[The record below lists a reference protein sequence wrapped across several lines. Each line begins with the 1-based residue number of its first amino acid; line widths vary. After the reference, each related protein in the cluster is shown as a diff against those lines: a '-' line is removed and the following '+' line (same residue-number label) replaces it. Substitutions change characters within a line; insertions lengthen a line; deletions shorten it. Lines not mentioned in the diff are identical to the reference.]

1 MDINELL
8 KYLNSQSNQPI
19 GTSIGNE
26 ALHAT
31 VNTNPTL
38 RGDVT
43 AMQPTEMGLLSAT
56 IGKEINQPSFKDYAL
71 TRDDMRYGVIN
82 QKGDNIPYA
91 EYMNPNVMARIMG
104 GKSPAVMADM
114 TGELLGG
121 KASIGGQFDASG
133 LEAKAAYEKKLKD
146 WVLQMSG
153 SISPEQ
159 KMLNFGIGRSF

>member
-8 KYLNSQSNQPI
+8 KYLNSQPSQPI

-26 ALHAT
+26 ALNANVST
-31 VNTNPTL
+31 KPTL
-38 RGDVT
+38 RGDLT
-43 AMQPTEMGLLSAT
+43 ATQPTDMGLLSAT
-56 IGKEINQPSFKDYAL
+56 IGKELNQPSYKDL
-71 TRDDMRYGVIN
+71 SLNNENMKYGVVN
-82 QKGDNIPYA
+82 QAGDTAPYA
-91 EYMNPNVMARIMG
+91 QYNTPNLMARVMGGSNPNISG
-104 GKSPAVMADM
+104 GYNGDI
-114 TGELLGG
+114 LGG
-121 KASIGGQFDASG
+121 KASIGGQFDAAG

>member
-38 RGDVT
+38 RGDIT
-43 AMQPTEMGLLSAT
+43 AMQPTDAGLLSAT
-56 IGKEINQPSFKDYAL
+56 IGKELNQPSFKDYAL

-82 QKGDNIPYA
+82 QKGDNMWGLFSGVTKYTTHSYSKGDNT
-91 EYMNPNVMARIMG
+91 ETKMFG
-104 GKSPAVMADM
+104 GVGNREREIFTKLV
-114 TGELLGG
+114 EL
-121 KASIGGQFDASG
+121 
-133 LEAKAAYEKKLKD
+133 
-146 WVLQMSG
+146 V
-153 SISPEQ
+153 
-159 KMLNFGIGRSF
+159 

>member
-8 KYLNSQSNQPI
+8 KYLNSQPNQA
-19 GTSIGNE
+19 TNMSIGNE
-26 ALHAT
+26 ALNAN
-31 VNTNPTL
+31 VSTNPTL
-38 RGDVT
+38 RGDIT
-43 AMQPTEMGLLSAT
+43 ATQPTEMGLLSAT
-56 IGKEINQPSFKDYAL
+56 IGKELNQPSFKDYAL

-114 TGELLGG
+114 TGEVLGG

-133 LEAKAAYEKKLKD
+133 LAAKAAYEKQLKD
-146 WVLQMSG
+146 WLLQFSG
-153 SISPEQ
+153 SISPDQ
-159 KMLNFGIGRSF
+159 RMLNFGIGRNF

>member
-8 KYLNSQSNQPI
+8 KYLNSQPSQPI

-26 ALHAT
+26 ALNANVST
-31 VNTNPTL
+31 KPTL
-38 RGDVT
+38 RGDLT
-43 AMQPTEMGLLSAT
+43 ATQPTDMGLLSAT
-56 IGKEINQPSFKDYAL
+56 IGKELNQPSFKDYAL

-82 QKGDNIPYA
+82 QKGDNAPYA
-91 EYMNPNVMARIMG
+91 EYNTPNLMARVMGGSNPNISG
-104 GKSPAVMADM
+104 GYNGDI
-114 TGELLGG
+114 LGG
-121 KASIGGQFDASG
+121 KASIGGQFDAAG

>member
-56 IGKEINQPSFKDYAL
+56 IGKELNQPSFKDYAL

-82 QKGDNIPYA
+82 QQGNNNPYA
-91 EYMNPNVMARIMG
+91 EYNTPNLMARVMGGSNPNISG
-104 GKSPAVMADM
+104 GYNGDI
-114 TGELLGG
+114 LGG